1 MIYKAIVRE
10 NMFDKHNEID
20 LDEPQVL
27 KIIHIA

>member
-1 MIYKAIVRE
+1 MIHKAIVRE
-10 NMFDKHNEID
+10 NVFGRQNEIE